1 MKYNLTNVLRC
12 IIILSFISFIVDEVV
27 DYKVKKET
35 AYTSFKR
42 GCMMQGGSLQ
52 LCNVAATEYVKIK

>member
-1 MKYNLTNVLRC
+1 MNNFTKTIFC
-12 IIILSFISFIVDEVV
+12 IIIALLLIVLFTGLYTNKLEEVS
-27 DYKVKKET
+27 Y
-35 AYTSFKR
+35 ASFKR